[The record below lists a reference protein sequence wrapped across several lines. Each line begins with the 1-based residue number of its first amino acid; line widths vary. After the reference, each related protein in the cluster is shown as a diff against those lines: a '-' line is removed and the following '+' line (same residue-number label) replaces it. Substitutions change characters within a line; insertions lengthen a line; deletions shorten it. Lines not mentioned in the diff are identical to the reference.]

1 MYAGPVSIRARLS
14 TVAGALAILALGVS
28 GASAAKPVVVTGQVC
43 HGMPKP
49 VVVRNLP
56 SAPDAALLAIL
67 GVLRRPQ
74 LPTDI
79 PPPSPFP
86 DPELQGVEVGYER
99 LLATTP
105 HGERFF
111 LIPGFLAPP
120 ALPTKCTPPLT
131 PQQLHEQ
138 QALQQQATLHP
149 RFELFVSELMPGGAA
164 AGGGGA
170 ASTAAEIQAGLAVSS
185 SFGGGGSSAS
195 RYETESGTID
205 GLVPDGVAAVELEYL
220 HRVSRTLA
228 VSDNFFVLTVS
239 GRVRRPVVVRSP
251 NGRPPPPP
259 PPLPPSSGPLA
270 PIAPIA
276 IVWRDAQGAAIKTIR
291 QPAYCARRHGE
302 ALARCLKTLPRP

>member
-1 MYAGPVSIRARLS
+1 MRLRARPS
-14 TVAGALAILALGVS
+14 VVVGALVILALAASGVPAQS
-28 GASAAKPVVVTGQVC
+28 KPVVVAGEVC
-43 HGMPKP
+43 HGTPKP
-49 VVVRNLP
+49 VVLPNLP
-56 SAPDAALLAIL
+56 TAPGPALLAIL

-86 DPELQGVEVGYER
+86 DPAIQGVEVGYER

-111 LIPGFLAPP
+111 LIPGFSAPP
-120 ALPTKCTPPLT
+120 AIPTKCKPPLT
-131 PQQLHEQ
+131 PQQLHQ
-138 QALQQQATLHP
+138 LQAFQQQAILHP
-149 RFELFVSELMPGGAA
+149 RFQLFVSELMPGGAA
-164 AGGGGA
+164 GGGA
-170 ASTAAEIQAGLAVSS
+170 ASTAAEIQAGLGVSS

-205 GLVPDGVAAVELEYL
+205 GLVPDGVAAVELEY
-220 HRVSRTLA
+220 RRRAARTLA

-251 NGRPPPPP
+251 SGRLAPPS

-291 QPAYCARRHGE
+291 QPAYCARRHGK
-302 ALARCLKTLPRP
+302 ALTRCLKTLPRP